1 MVSCQFF
8 EKQVP
13 DEKELLEQE
22 LIMQLKL
29 NNYDNKRTTNNRQ
42 LI

>member
-1 MVSCQFF
+1 MEQL
-8 EKQVP
+8 K
-13 DEKELLEQE
+13 LLEQE